1 MKKRSCKIIKLE
13 QLIFE
18 GQNQFFV
25 QSHLLTLSTGRSG
38 DSNRTGQTTWAIFA
52 RGTISSLATSLTL
65 KRERLQKV
73 TCVDIK
79 ITQLQLFESLQ
90 HF

>member
-1 MKKRSCKIIKLE
+1 MKERSCKIIKLE

-25 QSHLLTLSTGRSG
+25 QSHLLTLSTRRSR

-52 RGTISSLATSLTL
+52 TGTISSLATSLTL